1 MKKILF
7 ALLAI
12 IFAFIAIYIAL
23 EVIPNIETNQY
34 VILSMGVLALLLSTM
49 MIFSFFS
56 NQMREK
62 IKRLNHR
69 IELWSRVSYHVNQVG
84 DELFNQLPIA
94 MIALDDNLDIR
105 WASVFAKEKLS
116 QRMVNKPLN
125 EVSDILFEKISNQV
139 TEFRFEHND
148 MIFDAF
154 YKPEFKFI
162 YMFLAT
168 DFFVLEQKYHDHLPV
183 MLLMSLDYIDESL
196 ASLPVSE
203 QSTLKGQYLG
213 TIADW
218 ANQYE
223 AYLQQL
229 SDDRIIAFTTREKL
243 SEMIN
248 HQFKILEDVRKIS
261 EKHNGRVTLSM
272 GVASWDS
279 PYESLGVYAQ
289 NAIELAE
296 KRGGD
301 QAVVNIQ
308 NQKIA
313 YFGATR
319 DAVSSN
325 SRVNARI
332 QAQTMKQLFEA
343 SDAVYIMGHKR
354 ADLDALGA
362 MLGTY
367 QMAKVVQNKTFIIA
381 PDEELD
387 PTAVKVFREIL
398 TSHNDPRITLDQ
410 IIITN
415 KSVLVIVDTQSKQ
428 LLIDPSMVDQVG
440 HIIIIDHHRA
450 SEDVVTSENS
460 YIEPYASSTVEL
472 VMDVWAFYENLIP
485 IEFDPLYASV
495 MYGGMVVDTNQFTIR
510 TGPRTFEVAAKL
522 KELGADLSKVHTWL
536 KKDFKKTKHIYNLIS
551 LAEVIESHFMI
562 LKDTTHFV
570 DRVLLAQAAE
580 AALDIENIDAVFSV
594 GYVKEGIVGVSARSN
609 GQVNVQVL
617 MEFFGGGG
625 HLTSAAVQK
634 EANIDDMI
642 EAIKQKINLE
652 YGGQDQ
658 PMKVILLED
667 VKGRGKKD
675 EVIEVAGGYGQFL
688 LTQKKAMLAND
699 DNLKILHDR
708 QEKVFEDQQ
717 KHTELMK
724 TLKQEIDH
732 KHIKLTIQVG
742 KDGKLFGAI
751 TTKHIVETFEKTH
764 GITLDKKK
772 VELSSDINSVG
783 IYTVIVHLHKGV
795 DAQFE
800 VHIDEEKKD

>member
-1 MKKILF
+1 MRKIFVALF
-7 ALLAI
+7 AIVFAILAAYVFLI
-12 IFAFIAIYIAL
+12 VL
-23 EVIPNIETNQY
+23 PNNIENQY
-34 VILSMGVLALLLSTM
+34 LYLGVGILALLLSAT

-56 NQMREK
+56 AQMREK

-84 DELFNQLPIA
+84 DELFNQLPIV
-94 MIALDDNLDIR
+94 MIALDDNNDIR
-105 WASVFAKEKLS
+105 FANTFAKEKIS
-116 QRMVNKPLN
+116 QRMVNKPLS
-125 EVSDILFEKISNQV
+125 EVSEFLFEQVKNRV
-139 TEFRFEHND
+139 TEFRYTHND
-148 MIFDAF
+148 LIFEVYF
-154 YKPEFKFI
+154 KPEFNFI

-168 DFFVLEQKYHDHLPV
+168 DLVLLEQQYQNHLPV
-183 MLLMSLDYIDESL
+183 MLLMSLDYVDESL

-229 SDDRIIAFTTREKL
+229 SDNRIIAFTTREKL
-243 SEMIN
+243 NDMMQ
-248 HQFKILEDVRKIS
+248 HQFKILDDVRKIS
-261 EKHNGRVTLSM
+261 EKHDVRVTLSM
-272 GVASWDS
+272 GVASWDT
-279 PYESLGVYAQ
+279 PYESLGVYTQ

-301 QAVVNIQ
+301 QAVINIQ

-313 YFGATR
+313 YFGATKES
-319 DAVSSN
+319 VSSN

-332 QAQTMKQLFEA
+332 QAQSMKQLFQT
-343 SDAVYIMGHKR
+343 SDSVYIMGHKR

-362 MLGTY
+362 MLGVY
-367 QMAKVVQNKTFIIA
+367 QMAKTVQHKSFIVA
-381 PDEELD
+381 PDDELD
-387 PTAVKVFREIL
+387 PTALKVFKELIQ
-398 TSHNDPRITLDQ
+398 SNEDPRITLESIQ
-410 IIITN
+410 ISD

-428 LLIDPSMVDQVG
+428 LLVDASIIDKVE
-440 HIIIIDHHRA
+440 HIVIIDHHRA
-450 SEDVVTSENS
+450 SDDAVTSDSS

-472 VMDVWAFYENLIP
+472 VMDVWSFYETLIE
-485 IEFDPLYASV
+485 IEFDPLYATI
-495 MYGGMVVDTNQFTIR
+495 MYGGLVVDTNQFTLR
-510 TGPRTFEVAAKL
+510 TGPRTFEVAGKL
-522 KELGADLSKVHTWL
+522 KELGADISKVHGWL
-536 KKDFKKTKHIYNLIS
+536 KKDFNKTKHIFDLI
-551 LAEVIESHFMI
+551 AKAQVVENHFII
-562 LKDTTHFV
+562 LKDETTYV

-580 AALDIENIDAVFSV
+580 AALEIEHIDAVFAV
-594 GYVKEGIVGVSARSN
+594 GYVREGVVGVSARST
-609 GQVNVQVL
+609 GQINVQIF

-634 EANIDDMI
+634 EANIEDMMD
-642 EAIKQKINLE
+642 AIKQKILLE

-675 EVIEVAGGYGQFL
+675 DVIEVAGGYGQFL
-688 LTQKKAMLAND
+688 LTQKKGILAND
-699 DNLKILHDR
+699 ENLKALH
-708 QEKVFEDQQ
+708 DQQ
-717 KHTELMK
+717 KKAFEAQQKHIELMK

-751 TTKHIVETFEKTH
+751 TTKHIVEQFEKDH

-772 VELSSDINSVG
+772 VELSSDINSIG
-783 IYTVIVHLHKGV
+783 IYTVTVHLHKDV

-800 VHIDEEKKD
+800 VHVEEEKKV